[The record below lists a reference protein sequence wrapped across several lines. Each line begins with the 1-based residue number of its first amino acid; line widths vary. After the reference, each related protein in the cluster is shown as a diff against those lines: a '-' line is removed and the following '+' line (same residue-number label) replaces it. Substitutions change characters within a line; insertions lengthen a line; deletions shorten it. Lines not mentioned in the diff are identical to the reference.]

1 MRPIRYTLDHYRTIR
16 KVRIC
21 KKCKKVVSDITSEE
35 RKGFNLN
42 RLLIEYCPI
51 CKEQTAQYALDVVLN
66 KESDSLYI
74 EEWLE
79 DTLEDI

>member
-21 KKCKKVVSDITSEE
+21 KKCKKIALDITSEE
-35 RKGFNLN
+35 RKGGNLD

-51 CKEQTAQYALDVVLN
+51 CKEQTAQYALDVVVK
-66 KESDSLYI
+66 KESDTLHI
-74 EEWLE
+74 NNWIE
-79 DTLEDI
+79 DTLGDI